1 MARPKKRRRLT
12 IVQTAVSFANGAPP
26 RRISGGVVCSAHRVT
41 SQGCEHIVVPT
52 DAPAPDLRAP
62 GSLLWVDVQGTSD
75 AAFIHSLGDA
85 YGLHPLAI
93 EDALHLHQRAKVEP
107 YPAHLFIVAGIAH
120 FSDHVRLEQISL
132 FVGDGFVVTV
142 QENHSDGD
150 PFDAVRT
157 VLKTAATRASPLDAA
172 HLAQLL
178 LDAVVDEFFPVIVS
192 FGDALEVLEDDVLD
206 ARDQRVLGRIQAARR
221 DVITIRR
228 SLWPL
233 RDALYALAREES
245 LAPDVRLL
253 LRDTTDHVLRLIDLA
268 EAYRD
273 TVASL
278 MELYLSTISNRLN
291 ETMRFL
297 AVISTIFIPLTFIA
311 GVYGM
316 NFDTSSPYNMPE
328 LRSPIGYPIVLGG
341 MGLVAAGLA
350 FFFWRRGWL
359 GRGPSSHRPPKQ

>member
-1 MARPKKRRRLT
+1 MQP
-12 IVQTAVSFANGAPP
+12 AVSLAAGAAE
-26 RRISGGVVCSAHRVT
+26 RRISGDVVCHAYRVT
-41 SQGCEHIVVPT
+41 PGGCDEVVVPT
-52 DAPAPDLRAP
+52 DVPAPDLREP
-62 GSLLWVDVQGTSD
+62 GHLLWLDVQGTSD
-75 AAFIHSLGDA
+75 PTFIHSLGAA

-107 YPAHLFIVAGIAH
+107 YPAHLFIVASIAH
-120 FSDHVRLEQISL
+120 FSDHVHLEQISL

-142 QENHSDGD
+142 QQNHSDGD
-150 PFDAVRT
+150 PFDSVRA
-157 VLKTAATRASPLDAA
+157 LLRSASARAPTLDAA

-178 LDAVVDEFFPVIVS
+178 LDAGVDEFFPVIVS

-206 ARDQRVLGRIQAARR
+206 AHDQRVLGRIQAARR

-228 SLWPL
+228 ALWPL
-233 RDALYALAREES
+233 RDALFALAREES
-245 LAPDVRLL
+245 LASNVRYL

-297 AVISTIFIPLTFIA
+297 AVISTIFIPLTFIV

-328 LRSPIGYPIVLGG
+328 LRSPIGYPIVLVG
-341 MGLVAAGLA
+341 MGIVAGGLA
-350 FFFWRRGWL
+350 LFFWRRGWL
-359 GRGPSSHRPPKQ
+359 GRGPSSGRSPKQ